1 VRIKQLVIDRFNAIN
16 RNKATTGSQ
25 GEKLDLATV
34 LKTTSQ

>member
-1 VRIKQLVIDRFNAIN
+1 VRIAELIIDRFNAIT